1 MDEDFIED
9 SSKSGIQKVIWQR
22 DLVDSEGKK
31 EMLKDT
37 LSYIIKARKL
47 NKGNRSALHYCLL
60 PVA

>member
-22 DLVDSEGKK
+22 DLVDSGGKE

-47 NKGNRSALHYCLL
+47 NKRQ
-60 PVA
+60 